1 MCANTSKER
10 LRDELIC
17 TIDWLMLF
25 NNPAK
30 DSDEFFKAAAI
41 SLLNNFSSL
50 ASPINRSSRCYVDNF
65 LCRCLRLSS
74 INWEQLNH

>member
-1 MCANTSKER
+1 
-10 LRDELIC
+10 
-17 TIDWLMLF
+17 MLF
-25 NNPAK
+25 NAPAK

-50 ASPINRSSRCYVDNF
+50 ASPINRSSRCDADNF

-74 INWEQLNH
+74 INLGTTESLDDALFEDSVA